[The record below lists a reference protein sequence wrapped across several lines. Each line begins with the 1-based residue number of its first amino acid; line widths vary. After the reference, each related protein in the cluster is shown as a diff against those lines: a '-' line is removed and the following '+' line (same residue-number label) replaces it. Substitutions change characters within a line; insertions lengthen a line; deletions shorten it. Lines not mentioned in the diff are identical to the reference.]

1 MSNFGDRKSKI
12 ESRRSKKLRP
22 VADPPPDLA
31 QDLAGDETQERAGE
45 GGVVLLPG
53 EVDRD
58 RGGGGGHLVPPPGRG
73 EGQVAGGQVGD
84 RRDGFAQAGHA
95 AVGGWCVW

>member
-12 ESRRSKKLRP
+12 ESRRSKKLRA

-31 QDLAGDETQERAGE
+31 QHLAGDETEERAGE

-58 RGGGGGHLVPPPGRG
+58 RGGGGGHLVPPPGR
-73 EGQVAGGQVGD
+73 EEEQVAGGEVGD
-84 RRDGFAQAGHA
+84 QRGGFAQAGGA
-95 AVGGWCVW
+95 PRGGG